1 VKYAR
6 RPQYTLAAP
15 VRLAGF
21 GYWSG
26 RDVHVEFRPA
36 APNTGIV
43 FVRQDLAARPRIP
56 ARVDLRVET
65 PRRTTLAAAGATV
78 EMVEHVL
85 ASLAGLHIDNCEVWV
100 DGAELPG
107 LDGSS
112 RPFVDALTTT
122 SRVAQAVLREC
133 LVVTRPLR
141 VGDAQC
147 WVEAHPDPRGALTLQ
162 YRLDYGPTG
171 PIGRQQI
178 DVCLS
183 PHTFCTELAPART
196 FLLHEEALWLRQR
209 GLGTRVSCSDLL
221 VFDADGV
228 VGNTLRFDNECVR
241 HKTLDLVGDLALA
254 GCDLRG
260 RIVACRSGHRLNAA
274 LVRELL
280 AQDQQLDACRD
291 VA

>member
-6 RPQYTLAAP
+6 RPQYTLAEP

-21 GYWSG
+21 GYWTG
-26 RDVHVEFRPA
+26 RDVRVEFRPA
-36 APNTGIV
+36 APHTGIV
-43 FVRQDLAARPRIP
+43 FVRQDLAACPRLP
-56 ARVDLRVET
+56 AQVGLRVET

-100 DGAELPG
+100 DGAEMPG

-112 RPFVDALTTT
+112 LPFVEALTSTA
-122 SRVAQAVLREC
+122 RVAQAALREC
-133 LVVTRPLR
+133 LVVTRPVR
-141 VGDAQC
+141 VGNDEC
-147 WVEAHPDPRGALTLQ
+147 WVEAHPDPRGGLTLQ
-162 YRLDYGPTG
+162 YRLDYGPHG
-171 PIGRQQI
+171 PIGQQQI
-178 DVCLS
+178 DVSLS
-183 PHTFCTELAPART
+183 PHTFCTELAAART

-209 GLGTRVSCSDLL
+209 GLGARVTCSDLL

-280 AQDQQLDACRD
+280 AQEQQLTGCRD

>member
-1 VKYAR
+1 MKYPH

-26 RDVHVEFRPA
+26 RDVQVEFRPA
-36 APNTGIV
+36 AANAGIV
-43 FVRQDLAARPRIP
+43 FVRQDLAGQPRIP
-56 ARVDLRVET
+56 ARVDHRVET
-65 PRRTTLAAAGATV
+65 PRRTTLAAAGAAV

-85 ASLAGLHIDNCEVWV
+85 AGLAGLQIDNCEVWV

-112 RPFVDALTTT
+112 LPFVAALT
-122 SRVAQAVLREC
+122 SVPRVAQAAPREC
-133 LVVTRPLR
+133 LVVTRPVR
-141 VGDAQC
+141 VGNQEC
-147 WVEAHPDPRGALTLQ
+147 WVEAYPAPRGSLTLQ

-171 PIGRQQI
+171 PIGQQQI
-178 DVCLS
+178 EVCLS
-183 PHTFCTELAPART
+183 PHTFCTELAAART
-196 FLLHEEALWLRQR
+196 FLLHEEALWLRDR
-209 GLGTRVSCSDLL
+209 GLGTRVTCRDLL

-228 VGNTLRFDNECVR
+228 VGNTLRFDDECVR
-241 HKTLDLVGDLALA
+241 HKTLDLIGDLALA
-254 GCDLRG
+254 GCDVRG
-260 RIVACRSGHRLNAA
+260 RIAACRSGHRLNAT

-280 AQDQQLDACRD
+280 AQEQQLHACRD